1 MATAG
6 IKAAAYCLN
15 FAPELALHYGG
26 TPAQERKSKPD
37 SEFLRALPE
46 HAQTYEE
53 AQAYAPNK
61 TYIGAMSIDELEKAP
76 APWIDNLG
84 TPERFGTFGEIMPED
99 EFLGLMDICDVFDL
113 IWLEEGF
120 AASVAEKLAQNPVIG
135 EKQLARLE
143 KGRPESDILDVV
155 EKQHALPLYSEGKLA
170 GCCRRAHD
178 TDENLEAGIMLE
190 NLSCKASGVLALLHL
205 IKNAGLSPSDIDFV
219 VECSEEAVGDAMQRG
234 GGNMAK
240 ALAEIAECGNASGFD
255 VRGFCAGPVA
265 SVITAASMA
274 ACGARA
280 NVAVVS
286 GGSVPKLYMN
296 ARDHVK
302 KNVKALENCIGSFA
316 LLITPDDGQTPV
328 IRLDSLGK
336 HTVGAG
342 AAPQAITSALTF
354 EPLQK
359 AGLKMTDVDKYAP
372 ELHNAE
378 ITLPAGAGNVPE
390 ANYKMIAALS
400 VMKGQIERADIP
412 KFVAERG
419 MPGFVPTQGHIP
431 SGVPYI
437 GHALEALKAGTIKRA
452 MIIGK
457 GSLFL
462 GRLTNLADGAS
473 FIMEGPGAGTEPAQ
487 GVSQSDVTEMLLGR
501 PVRRGGQPAKR
512 LGGAMAMQECKRAI
526 LGKALEDLVARARS
540 GKEPCRIGLMASGGE
555 HSDAEFLAAA
565 SAAMSADP
573 ALTVVGVGP
582 KPSGIL
588 PQGMDWIETGC
599 EGPELASGMENAL
612 AQGHIHGA
620 VALHYPFPL
629 GVTTVGRVLTPGTG
643 KPLFMASCTG
653 MSAAHRQ
660 EAMLRNAILG
670 VAVAKALGITCPSVG
685 VLNLDAAP
693 QVLRALNRMA
703 EKGYP
708 LNLGQSVRGDG
719 GSLLRGNDLLCSA
732 VDVCVADTLTGNVL
746 MKVFSAFT
754 SGGSY
759 ETSGWG
765 YGPSVGEGWDK
776 VVSIVSRASGAP
788 VIANALAYTAAAVRG
803 RLPAVVAEEIRLAK
817 AAGMDDELAAFSK
830 VAAAPQDEVQA
841 PPAVPTDEEIHGI
854 DVLDLELA
862 VRCLWK
868 ENIYAEA
875 AMGCTGPV
883 VKLAGSSLDKARA
896 VLTASGYL

>member
-46 HAQTYEE
+46 HSQTYEE

-84 TPERFGTFGEIMPED
+84 TPERFGSFGEIMPED

-178 TDENLEAGIMLE
+178 TDENLEAGM
-190 NLSCKASGVLALLHL
+190 LALLHL
-205 IKNAGLSPSDIDFV
+205 IKNAGISPSDIDFV

-302 KNVKALENCIGSFA
+302 KDVKALENCIGSFA

-487 GVSQSDVTEMLLGR
+487 GVSQSDVTEMLL
-501 PVRRGGQPAKR
+501 A
-512 LGGAMAMQECKRAI
+512 
-526 LGKALEDLVARARS
+526 AL
-540 GKEPCRIGLMASGGE
+540 
-555 HSDAEFLAAA
+555 SD
-565 SAAMSADP
+565 
-573 ALTVVGVGP
+573 
-582 KPSGIL
+582 
-588 PQGMDWIETGC
+588 
-599 EGPELASGMENAL
+599 
-612 AQGHIHGA
+612 
-620 VALHYPFPL
+620 
-629 GVTTVGRVLTPGTG
+629 
-643 KPLFMASCTG
+643 
-653 MSAAHRQ
+653 
-660 EAMLRNAILG
+660 
-670 VAVAKALGITCPSVG
+670 
-685 VLNLDAAP
+685 
-693 QVLRALNRMA
+693 
-703 EKGYP
+703 
-708 LNLGQSVRGDG
+708 
-719 GSLLRGNDLLCSA
+719 
-732 VDVCVADTLTGNVL
+732 
-746 MKVFSAFT
+746 
-754 SGGSY
+754 
-759 ETSGWG
+759 
-765 YGPSVGEGWDK
+765 
-776 VVSIVSRASGAP
+776 
-788 VIANALAYTAAAVRG
+788 
-803 RLPAVVAEEIRLAK
+803 
-817 AAGMDDELAAFSK
+817 
-830 VAAAPQDEVQA
+830 VAANLQK
-841 PPAVPTDEEIHGI
+841 G
-854 DVLDLELA
+854 
-862 VRCLWK
+862 
-868 ENIYAEA
+868 
-875 AMGCTGPV
+875 
-883 VKLAGSSLDKARA
+883 
-896 VLTASGYL
+896 

>member
-1 MATAG
+1 M
-6 IKAAAYCLN
+6 
-15 FAPELALHYGG
+15 
-26 TPAQERKSKPD
+26 
-37 SEFLRALPE
+37 
-46 HAQTYEE
+46 
-53 AQAYAPNK
+53 
-61 TYIGAMSIDELEKAP
+61 
-76 APWIDNLG
+76 
-84 TPERFGTFGEIMPED
+84 
-99 EFLGLMDICDVFDL
+99 
-113 IWLEEGF
+113 
-120 AASVAEKLAQNPVIG
+120 IG
-135 EKQLARLE
+135 ENQLARLE

-205 IKNAGLSPSDIDFV
+205 IKNAGISPSDIDFV

-265 SVITAASMA
+265 SVITAASMV

-280 NVAVVS
+280 NVVVVS

-487 GVSQSDVTEMLLGR
+487 GVSQSDVTEMLL
-501 PVRRGGQPAKR
+501 A
-512 LGGAMAMQECKRAI
+512 
-526 LGKALEDLVARARS
+526 AL
-540 GKEPCRIGLMASGGE
+540 
-555 HSDAEFLAAA
+555 SD
-565 SAAMSADP
+565 
-573 ALTVVGVGP
+573 
-582 KPSGIL
+582 
-588 PQGMDWIETGC
+588 
-599 EGPELASGMENAL
+599 
-612 AQGHIHGA
+612 
-620 VALHYPFPL
+620 
-629 GVTTVGRVLTPGTG
+629 
-643 KPLFMASCTG
+643 
-653 MSAAHRQ
+653 
-660 EAMLRNAILG
+660 
-670 VAVAKALGITCPSVG
+670 
-685 VLNLDAAP
+685 
-693 QVLRALNRMA
+693 
-703 EKGYP
+703 
-708 LNLGQSVRGDG
+708 
-719 GSLLRGNDLLCSA
+719 
-732 VDVCVADTLTGNVL
+732 
-746 MKVFSAFT
+746 
-754 SGGSY
+754 
-759 ETSGWG
+759 
-765 YGPSVGEGWDK
+765 
-776 VVSIVSRASGAP
+776 
-788 VIANALAYTAAAVRG
+788 
-803 RLPAVVAEEIRLAK
+803 
-817 AAGMDDELAAFSK
+817 
-830 VAAAPQDEVQA
+830 VAANLQK
-841 PPAVPTDEEIHGI
+841 G
-854 DVLDLELA
+854 
-862 VRCLWK
+862 
-868 ENIYAEA
+868 
-875 AMGCTGPV
+875 
-883 VKLAGSSLDKARA
+883 
-896 VLTASGYL
+896 